1 MEFIVSNKEVIR
13 RKTAYVA
20 LVISLFV
27 GLLLFS
33 KLLNIRLISSLYLSF
48 IAAFF
53 LLGVLSFH
61 FLDVLRTKKIRLTDQ
76 EIERLSGKLS
86 ERFLLSEVER
96 ISIKRRNSGA
106 VREIHI
112 FFRNHKHLYLSAFE
126 QDFDYLTS
134 FLVDKVDR
142 GIPIREKF
150 EPINF
155 DHLIFY
161 PTLGLIISFC
171 FISFLK
177 VIIDTDNNILKY
189 YELAISALACSTAV
203 FFACWKPIARR
214 SGEKNVA
221 TDYIIAIIMFVLS
234 IYVFIIQAMYL
245 K

>member
-1 MEFIVSNKEVIR
+1 MEFTVTNKEIIR
-13 RKTAYVA
+13 RKIAYVA

-53 LLGVLSFH
+53 LLGVLSFR
-61 FLDVLRTKKIRLTDQ
+61 FLNLLRTIKIRLSDQ

-96 ISIKRRNSGA
+96 ISIKRRSSGA

-126 QDFDYLTS
+126 QDFEDLTS
-134 FLVDKVDR
+134 FLVDKVDS
-142 GIPIREKF
+142 GIPIREKY
-150 EPINF
+150 EPLNF
-155 DHLIFY
+155 DHFLFY
-161 PTLGLIISFC
+161 PILGLTISFC
-171 FISFLK
+171 FVCFLRG
-177 VIIDTDNNILKY
+177 IIYSDYNVLKY
-189 YELAISALACSTAV
+189 YELGISALACSIAV
-203 FFACWKPIARR
+203 FFAWWKPIARR

-234 IYVFIIQAMYL
+234 IYVFNISVNL
-245 K
+245 